1 MSAPSAS
8 QRFKN
13 AGKYGPPEVR
23 LLSLGQRGASGRG
36 DPTKEEIFDI
46 INEKNFDV
54 LRNTPLFNVY
64 FSNVDFGDKS
74 EKEQYIKARRN
85 LDDMIWGCDF
95 GQAR

>member
-1 MSAPSAS
+1 MSAPSYNAWAN
-8 QRFKN
+8 N

-23 LLSLGQRGASGRG
+23 LLSLGQRG

-46 INEKNFDV
+46 INEKHFDV

-95 GQAR
+95 GQAG